1 LIKAVRRFDAMNF
14 DIHHPEVIAAVQRA
28 LEEDIGSGDVTTNAT
43 VAADLRAEGFFTAK
57 QKMIVAGVEL
67 LQLLFDDVTLLKRSG
82 DAVNAGQTIA
92 AVRTDAR
99 TLLSRERVS
108 LNFLQRLSGIATLAR
123 AYVDEVAGTRA
134 TVLDTR
140 KTTPGLR
147 RLEKMAAQAG
157 GATNHRMGLFD
168 AILIKNNHITLAGGI
183 KAAVEGVQAAG
194 TDLPIEVE
202 VRTRGEIEEALALG
216 VTRLLLD
223 NMTPAQAAVEIQFI
237 DGRASVELSGGIT
250 LTTIREFAET
260 GADFI
265 STGAITHSA
274 TAVDIHLRVHAA

>member
-1 LIKAVRRFDAMNF
+1 MNF

-250 LTTIREFAET
+250 LTKIREFAET

-274 TAVDIHLRVHAA
+274 TAVDINLRVHAT